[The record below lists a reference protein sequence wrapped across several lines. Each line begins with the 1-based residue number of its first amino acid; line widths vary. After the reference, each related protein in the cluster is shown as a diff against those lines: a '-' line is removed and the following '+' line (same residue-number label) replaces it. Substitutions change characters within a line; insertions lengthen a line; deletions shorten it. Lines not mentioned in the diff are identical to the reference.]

1 MLANPIVMT
10 TQISVLPN
18 PFISTLSFEVV
29 VPVNETTIVRMTD
42 ENQKIIRLLRWT
54 LKRGT
59 NKTSIDDLQTL
70 PAGDYFID
78 IKNMEGEHLFNTR
91 LVKL

>member
-29 VPVNETTIVRMTD
+29 VPANETTIVRMTD
-42 ENQKIIRLLRWT
+42 ENQKIIRLLR
-54 LKRGT
+54 
-59 NKTSIDDLQTL
+59 
-70 PAGDYFID
+70 
-78 IKNMEGEHLFNTR
+78 
-91 LVKL
+91 